1 MLMIYTKEKQ
11 SLQQWMAR
19 LLYLYDEMTKKG
31 DYVNAEKVKQLI
43 KKVYHEEFIIAF
55 CGHFSAGKSSMIN
68 ELIGEQILPS
78 SPIPTSANL
87 VKVKSGEEYARVYY
101 KNEPPIEYRAPYNY
115 EEIKSYCKDGDF
127 IQSIEISHHTDRLP
141 KGIVI
146 MDTPGIDSTDD
157 AHRLATE
164 SALHLSDIVFYT
176 MDYNHVQ
183 SELNFQ
189 FTKELTNHGKSVYLI
204 VNQIDKH
211 REEELSFS
219 DFKQSVIQAFRD
231 WNVNVEEIFFT
242 SLKQPNLPNNEF
254 ERLINFL
261 QKLFKEKEERFES
274 GIKVAVKQ
282 LLDEH
287 LFFLQE
293 QDAHEEEQ
301 LRARLRDMNDV
312 DDLFDKIKQIESDIE
327 IIEKQKDEMEQ
338 KFRSELHNVLE
349 NAYIM
354 PFETRELARSF
365 LESLQPDFKVGLFF
379 VKAKTAAEREKR
391 FLAFYEN
398 VNEKVRANMEWHVR
412 ELLVRTLKEH
422 DMADS
427 ELLKQSQQLTVP
439 ITQEMLRNLVKKGAG
454 VTGDYILT
462 YTSDVANEFKRL
474 YRTAATDLFE
484 RFMIKW
490 QEQADAQIQA
500 LRNSMNIEMEQMNV
514 KARLEELKELR
525 NQTYEKLLQFI
536 NDEIQV
542 GEYILQRISQMVQ
555 ETFIVGTDE
564 KQEKKS
570 ANKADKDK
578 DIFHK
583 TNDSENVKN
592 DVKPKTETV
601 IRHLYQ
607 TAEMIRGIKGM
618 NRFIHELI
626 EKGKRLENRSF
637 TVALF
642 GAFSAGKSSFANALI
657 GEKVLP
663 VSPNP
668 TTATINKIVPPTIE
682 NPHGTVIVQLKSKE
696 QILKDLQTSL
706 SYFDLKA
713 ETLAD
718 ALEMSKKALEIE
730 SVDAREKP
738 HYSFIKAAVHGY
750 EAIQNHL
757 GEMLRVDLDAFS
769 EYVADETKACFVEWI
784 ELCYDCPL
792 TQQGITLVDTPGA
805 DSVNARH
812 TDVAFEYIKNAD
824 AVLFVTY
831 YNHAFSKADREFLI
845 QLGRVKDTFSMDKMF
860 FIVNAADLANSHDEL
875 QNVLMYVEEQLVRF
889 GIRNP
894 RLYPISS
901 RFALEEK
908 TGERSNTSY
917 GILTESGIRRFE
929 MDFHLF
935 IIDELTALA
944 VTSAYAEIN
953 RVRKTL
959 SEYMAEALQDKHAK
973 QLKLQKINQEQEE
986 IRKLFKETETET
998 DLYALEQEIAELV
1011 YYIKQRIFLRFG
1023 DWFKETF
1030 NPAVL
1035 REDVRDVKKALAS
1048 CLQELLNSIGFDLAQ
1063 EMRATSLR
1071 VENFIIQQLRE
1082 RFVRLQ
1088 AKASSIHQGIVLTDL
1103 ESYEFPTL
1111 QFETGLQ
1118 NIDYS
1123 RFKKALSYYKNSKSF
1138 FEHDQKRLTREELQK
1153 QLQDPVTDY
1162 LKENEQHLL
1171 HAYQEQ
1177 YRKAIR
1183 MLHHHLEEQSDEYF
1197 AGLISALTEP
1207 VNVDHLKMI
1216 DAELCAILGET
1227 DA

>member
-422 DMADS
+422 DIADG

-490 QEQADAQIQA
+490 QEKADTQIQA

-525 NQTYEKLLQFI
+525 NQTYEKLLEFI
-536 NDEIQV
+536 NDEIQL
-542 GEYILQRISQMVQ
+542 GEYIRQRISQMVQ

-592 DVKPKTETV
+592 NVKPKTETV

-607 TAEMIRGIKGM
+607 TAEMIGGIKGM

-626 EKGKRLENRSF
+626 EKAKRLENRSF

-713 ETLAD
+713 ETLED

-784 ELCYDCPL
+784 ELYYDCPL

-875 QNVLMYVEEQLVRF
+875 QHVLMYVEEQLVLF

-929 MDFHLF
+929 MDFHHF

-953 RVRKTL
+953 RVRKTI

-973 QLKLQKINQEQEE
+973 QKKLQKINQEQEE

-998 DLYALEQEIAELV
+998 ELYALEQEIAELV

-1088 AKASSIHQGIVLTDL
+1088 AKASSIHQGIALTDL

-1138 FEHDQKRLTREELQK
+1138 FEYDQKRLTREELQK

-1171 HAYQEQ
+1171 RAYQEQ

-1183 MLHHHLEEQSDEYF
+1183 MLHHHLEEQSEEYF

-1216 DAELCAILGET
+1216 YSELCVILGET